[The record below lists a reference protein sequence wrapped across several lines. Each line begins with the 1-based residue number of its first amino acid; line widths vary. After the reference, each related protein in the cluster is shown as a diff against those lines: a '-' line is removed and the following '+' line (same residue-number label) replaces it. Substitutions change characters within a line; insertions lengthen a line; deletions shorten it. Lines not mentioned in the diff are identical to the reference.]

1 MLWKAEWK
9 YNVDVRCT
17 NGGTMAVEKKMFG
30 KALNGQEICKYT
42 ISNTNGMTVD
52 VTDIGASLVSICV
65 PDQNGKVEDVIL
77 GFDKGEDYYN
87 NDSFFGVIVG
97 PIANRTAGATI
108 TIEGTDYQLDVND
121 GPNNLHSHKENG
133 YHKQIWSATI
143 LENGVE
149 FQLKDKDGNLGVP
162 GNKCV
167 TVTYTLD
174 DENALKLHYHATT
187 DKTTVFNP
195 TNHVYFNL
203 EGHDTGSI
211 EGHEL
216 WLGASSYTPVVAGSI
231 PTGEIAS
238 VKGTP
243 MDFTESKVIGDRI
256 DADFEQLTLCGG
268 YDHNWALDGEKDA
281 LKHFATVKAPKSG
294 RVLKAYTTLPGVQ
307 FYAGNFIDPQNGKNG
322 ANYNKRHGLCLE
334 TQYYPDTNH
343 HDNFPSYLL
352 KGGQEYD
359 SVTVYKFE

>member
-1 MLWKAEWK
+1 MS
-9 YNVDVRCT
+9 
-17 NGGTMAVEKKMFG
+17 VEKRIFG
-30 KALNGQEICKYT
+30 TARNGQVIHKYA
-42 ISNTNGMTVD
+42 ISNAKGMCVE
-52 VTDIGASLVSICV
+52 VTDIGASLVSIRV
-65 PDQNGKVEDVIL
+65 PDKNGKVDDVIL

-87 NDSFFGVIVG
+87 NDSFFGVVVG

-121 GPNNLHSHKENG
+121 GMNNLHSHKTEG
-133 YHKQIWSATI
+133 YHKQLWSATV

-149 FQLKDKDGNLGVP
+149 FHLEDKDGNLGVP
-162 GNKCV
+162 GNKSV

-174 DENALKLHYHATT
+174 DENALKLEYRATS

-203 EGHDTGSI
+203 EGHDSGSI

-216 WLGASSYTPVVAGSI
+216 WLGASYYTPVVAGSI
-231 PTGEIAS
+231 PTGEIAT

-268 YDHNWALDGEKDA
+268 YDHNWVLDGEQGV

-294 RVLKAYTTLPGVQ
+294 RVLQAYTTLPGVQ
-307 FYAGNFIDPQNGKNG
+307 FYAGNFIDPQNGKDG
-322 ANYNKRHGLCLE
+322 AQYNKRHGMCLE

-343 HDNFPSYLL
+343 HENFPSYQLNQ
-352 KGGQEYD
+352 GEEYH
-359 SVTVYKFE
+359 SVTVYRFE